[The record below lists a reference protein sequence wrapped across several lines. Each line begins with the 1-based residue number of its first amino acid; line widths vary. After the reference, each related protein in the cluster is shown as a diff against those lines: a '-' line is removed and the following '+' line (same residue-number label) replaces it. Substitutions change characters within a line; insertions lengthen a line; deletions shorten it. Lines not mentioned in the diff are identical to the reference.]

1 MNLEVK
7 KVILENCDNGTTT
20 KKNPN
25 SASVIYLTTK
35 KVDKCSMVSE
45 NRKINEEGK
54 MKHQII
60 QPPEM
65 FVFKNIYLNIFL
77 NFKTPCTAYC
87 RLLDNNLF

>member
-65 FVFKNIYLNIFL
+65 FVFNKSYMKIFINIKTAWTTSHIFL
-77 NFKTPCTAYC
+77 NNPC
-87 RLLDNNLF
+87 